1 MLLDG
6 EVTSIDTLAHQ
17 AKLDRGH
24 IGRTLNLAFL
34 NPAITRAIMREEQ
47 PPGLRLTHLLGADIP
62 LSWSA
67 QNAMLQSLNAGQPRR
82 SLICAI
88 NSLLS
93 RKNSLIP
100 GSKFPVIF
108 GAAKNREYHL
118 TQ

>member
-34 NPAITRAIMREEQ
+34 NPAIIREEQ